1 MERKTDGRRLGG
13 AAGAAGFTLM
23 ELLFVLL
30 LIALVVSFALPAFRS
45 VRFDAQNARAKTALQ
60 KLAQARRSFYQD
72 TRGWNITPANFNA
85 TGVAG
90 LSGSCDSTP
99 FSGIP
104 GTGGTRTKDYA
115 QLFLCGYL
123 NKKDFANLN
132 YTFYICGAGSVASCT
147 GVSAVSASAY
157 AAAVGNNEASAGK
170 KYLGANGYVMYV
182 DYDMKVS
189 DTDE

>member
-30 LIALVVSFALPAFRS
+30 LIALVVSFAVPALRS

-60 KLAQARRSFYQD
+60 KLVQARRSFYQD
-72 TRGWNITPANFNA
+72 TRGWNIG
-85 TGVAG
+85 TGTFRAQAVAG
-90 LSGSCDSTP
+90 LSGACAAEP

-104 GTGGTRTKDYA
+104 GKANTTGYD

-132 YTFYICGAGSVASCT
+132 YSFSICGSGVSVASCT
-147 GVSAVSASAY
+147 GDVSAVSATAY
-157 AAAVGNNEASAGK
+157 AAAFGNDDAAGK
-170 KYLGANGYVMYV
+170 KYLGTDGYVMYV
-182 DYDMKVS
+182 DHSMKVS